1 MAHITM
7 AKASIEGT
15 IMEKEQQEKFRDV
28 LQERLRS
35 LLVEA
40 GSTIGEL
47 TKDKESLSDALDIA
61 TTESSRE
68 FQLRIRDRERVLIH
82 KIQEALKRIDEGE
95 YGICV
100 ACGGEISEKRLL
112 ARPVATHCIDCKTE
126 LEQLERSSR
135 EL

>member
-1 MAHITM
+1 MTP
-7 AKASIEGT
+7 ERT
-15 IMEKEQQEKFRDV
+15 EFFRS
-28 LQERLRS
+28 LLKERLAA

-40 GSTIGEL
+40 GSTVTNL
-47 TKDKESLSDALDIA
+47 TGDKENLADPIDLASM
-61 TTESSRE
+61 ESNRD

-82 KIQEALKRIDEGE
+82 KIQEALKRLDDGE

-100 ACGGEISEKRLL
+100 ACGDEISEKRLI

-135 EL
+135 DI

>member
-1 MAHITM
+1 
-7 AKASIEGT
+7 
-15 IMEKEQQEKFRDV
+15 MEADRIDFFRAL
-28 LQERLRS
+28 LQERLRA

-40 GSTIGEL
+40 GATLGDL
-47 TKDKESLSDALDIA
+47 TNEKENLADAIDLA
-61 TTESSRE
+61 SMESNRD

-82 KIQEALKRIDEGE
+82 KIKEALARIEEGE

-100 ACGGEISEKRLL
+100 ACGNEISDKRLL

-135 EL
+135 DL